1 MSLFGNMFDKK
12 EKTKEVAATP
22 VTQETIGNSVSMPA
36 GGGMLNLQKNDIL
49 NLSKA
54 APSLD
59 RVRLAGGWDMVR
71 RGADYDLDL
80 CAFLLDECGRL
91 VKKVNSCVY
100 FGQKRSE
107 GIHLD
112 KDNLTGAG
120 DGDDENIYVT
130 LSKIPDFVHKI
141 VFAVVIYNPGMSQS
155 FSGVKN
161 AYVRLVD
168 SDRNDVEIC
177 RYNLSADGGNNTAVT
192 VAELFRDRGEWF
204 FKAVGE
210 YSRDSIS
217 SLKRNY

>member
-1 MSLFGNMFDKK
+1 MSLFGNVFGKK
-12 EKTKEVAATP
+12 EQTSNVPVSPMKTE
-22 VTQETIGNSVSMPA
+22 GNSVSMPET
-36 GGGMLNLQKNDIL
+36 GGILNLQKNDIL

-54 APSLD
+54 APSLEN
-59 RVRLAGGWDMVR
+59 VRLAGGWDMVR

-80 CAFLLDECGRL
+80 CAFLLDESGRL

-100 FGQKRSE
+100 FGRKHSE
-107 GIHLD
+107 GIYLD
-112 KDNLTGAG
+112 KDNLTGVG

-130 LSKIPDFVHKI
+130 LSKIPEFVHKI
-141 VFAVVIYNPGMSQS
+141 VFAVVIFNPGSSQS

-168 SDRNDVEIC
+168 SDRNDLEIC

-192 VAELFRDRGEWF
+192 VAELFRDGSEWA

-210 YSRDSIS
+210 YSKDSIS

>member
-1 MSLFGNMFDKK
+1 MSLFGNVFGKK
-12 EKTKEVAATP
+12 EQTSNVPVSPMKTE
-22 VTQETIGNSVSMPA
+22 GNSVSMPET
-36 GGGMLNLQKNDIL
+36 GGILNLQKNDIL

-54 APSLD
+54 APSLEN
-59 RVRLAGGWDMVR
+59 VRLAGGWDMVR

-80 CAFLLDECGRL
+80 CAFLLDASGRL
-91 VKKVNSCVY
+91 VKKVNPCVY
-100 FGQKRSE
+100 FGQKHSE
-107 GIHLD
+107 GIYLD

-130 LSKIPDFVHKI
+130 LSKIPEFVHKI
-141 VFAVVIYNPGMSQS
+141 VFAVVIFNPGSSQS

-168 SDRNDVEIC
+168 SDRNDLEIC

-192 VAELFRDRGEWF
+192 VAELFRDGSEWA

-210 YSRDSIS
+210 YSKDSIS